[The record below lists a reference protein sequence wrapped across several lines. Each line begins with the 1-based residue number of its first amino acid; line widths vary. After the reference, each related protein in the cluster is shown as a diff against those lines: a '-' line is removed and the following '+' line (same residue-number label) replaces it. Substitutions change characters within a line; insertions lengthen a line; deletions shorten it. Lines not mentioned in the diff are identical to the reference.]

1 MSRFAMCSGPNMCD
15 CQNVTVYSV
24 AKHKVFKC
32 FGEPYIK
39 NVLGTAPHP
48 LAAGYSPCIYV

>member
-1 MSRFAMCSGPNMCD
+1 MCCGPSMYD
-15 CQNVTVYSV
+15 CENITVYSV

-32 FGEPYIK
+32 FGEPYLK

-48 LAAGYSPCIYV
+48 LAAGYSPCNDV